1 MVAGGAGESRR
12 VPATAGAPGAPSGSA
27 HRGSVPLVATE
38 VDARE
43 GVARTRGAA
52 PAGGGQGDGAPAVRP
67 VWLAPLAL
75 YGAVLAVL
83 LVVNWQVQVRGV
95 EPSTILKMEFEGSW
109 FWDGWVRYDGGWYVD
124 IARRGYWYIP
134 DQPSSIAFFPAYP
147 LLMRAVSRVI
157 DNGALAGIFITIA
170 CGAGALVA
178 FHRWC
183 RDRLTPQAALTAVAC
198 LALYPYAYYLY
209 GAVYGDALFLLCAL
223 LAFLAFERDHMVLA
237 GLAGAAAT
245 GTRLVGVAVVVGLV
259 VGVLERRQVVSRR
272 EGWRPAFAW
281 RRLRPGDAGVLLSV
295 GGLAAWSAY
304 LWHRFDDPLLFQTIQ
319 AEWGQQSGW
328 RTWFKQDFFMAWWD
342 YPGRFYTHGLLIQAL
357 LLALVVLSIPFVARR
372 FGWRYGAYLATLVAI
387 PALGSQDF
395 QGMGRYLLGAF
406 PAFAVL
412 GSLLAD
418 RPAVRRWV
426 LPLSA
431 VVLVVYTGMF
441 ANGRYIS

>member
-1 MVAGGAGESRR
+1 VVEGGAGGSQRTLATTG
-12 VPATAGAPGAPSGSA
+12 VPEGSA
-27 HRGSVPLVATE
+27 RRGSVPQVATE
-38 VDARE
+38 VDARDI
-43 GVARTRGAA
+43 VARTRGAA
-52 PAGGGQGDGAPAVRP
+52 PDGGGHDDGARPVRP
-67 VWLAPLAL
+67 VWLAPLIL
-75 YGAVLAVL
+75 YGAVLALL
-83 LVVNWQVQVRGV
+83 LVVNWQVQTRGV
-95 EPSTILKMEFEGSW
+95 EPATIVKMPFDGSW

-223 LAFLAFERDHMVLA
+223 VAFLAFERDHMIVA

-259 VGVLERRQVVSRR
+259 VGVLERRRVVTRTG
-272 EGWRPAFAW
+272 GWRPAIEW

-295 GGLAAWSAY
+295 GGLAAWMAY
-304 LWHRFDDPLLFQTIQ
+304 LWQRFDDPMLFQTIQ

-357 LLALVVLSIPFVARR
+357 LLALVVVSIPFVGRR
-372 FGWRYGAYLATLVAI
+372 FGWRYGAYIATLVAI
-387 PALGSQDF
+387 PAVGSQDF

-406 PAFAVL
+406 PAFAVV

-418 RPAVRRWV
+418 RPTVRRWV

-431 VVLVVYTGMF
+431 AVLVVFTGMF